1 MSNLIKKYPV
11 PLIYKKILKDNLSGQ
26 LVVNGE
32 NFTKRLFFVKGE
44 LHFSLSDL
52 VQERLGEIL
61 YMKGKLTREQ
71 FILLHKIMEK
81 TNNKLGKLLVQHQ
94 ILDKQS
100 LFEALQDQ
108 VKVIGLSTF
117 SMATGEWIFTVEKPK
132 IPNNQ
137 KFSINLSQLIIE
149 GNQNILD
156 FSYYKKRFNYRA
168 PIALPIPESLGQLLS
183 PDDIRF
189 YIKLSKCNNISSEQ
203 IQALMD
209 IPEKLYWQQVSLLY
223 LLNIID
229 FTEFRIDSQ
238 HQKDVEF
245 IAYLH
250 DRLKAKSMD
259 HYELLSL
266 KNTASVSDAKDK
278 YFTFSKTFEPMAR
291 EAPPDSHTKEKVDF
305 VLEKAQEAFDILSD
319 EDKKKAYDT
328 GKQERVTLE
337 SFNIHKDKIQ
347 KARKL
352 YLKAHNFYEE
362 KKYHDVVRLLEE
374 AVKLDSSRSSYF
386 LLLGLSQSRIPS
398 LRPTAEKNLKKA
410 AEMEPW
416 NADPVF
422 YLGQLY
428 WVENMFKK
436 AERCYRQALEINM
449 EHTLAAKMIR
459 KIEKTSKKK
468 PLISV
473 FGKKTKT

>member
-1 MSNLIKKYPV
+1 MANLIKKYPV
-11 PLIYKKILKDNLSGQ
+11 PLIFKKILKDNLSGQ
-26 LVVNGE
+26 LVVKGE
-32 NFTKRLFFVKGE
+32 NFTKRLFFTKQE
-44 LHFSLSDL
+44 LQFATSDL
-52 VQERLGEIL
+52 PQERLGEIL
-61 YMKGKLTREQ
+61 YMKGKLSREQ
-71 FILLHKIMEK
+71 FIMLHKMK
-81 TNNKLGKLLVQHQ
+81 DNTNDKLGKLLVQQ
-94 ILDKQS
+94 RILDKQG
-100 LFEALQDQ
+100 LFAALHDQ
-108 VKVIGLSTF
+108 VKTIAISTF
-117 SMATGEWIFTVEKPK
+117 SMASGEWTFTVENPK

-137 KFSINLSQLIIE
+137 KFKVNLATLIKE

-156 FSYYKKRFNYRA
+156 FSYYKKRFNLRA
-168 PIALPIPESLGQLLS
+168 PITLPIPEPLGQILS

-209 IPEKLYWQQVSLLY
+209 IPEKLFWQRISYMY

-229 FTEFRIDSQ
+229 FTEFRIDSE

-250 DRLKAKSMD
+250 DRLKAKSID
-259 HYELLSL
+259 HYELLAL
-266 KNTASVSDAKDK
+266 KDTASVSDARDK
-278 YFTFSKTFEPMAR
+278 YFSFSKKYEPVAR
-291 EAPPDSHTKEKVDF
+291 EAPPDSHTKEKIDF
-305 VLEKAQEAFDILSD
+305 VLEKAQQAFDILGD

-328 GKQERVTLE
+328 GKQQRVTLE
-337 SFNIHKDKIQ
+337 SFNIQKEKIQ
-347 KARKL
+347 KARRL
-352 YLKAHNFYEE
+352 YLKAHSFYEE
-362 KKYHDVVRLLEE
+362 KKYQEAARLLEE
-374 AVKLDSSRSSYF
+374 AIKLDPGRSSYF

-398 LRPTAEKNLKKA
+398 SRPLAEKNLQKA

-436 AERCYRQALEINM
+436 AENCYRKALEINM

-468 PLISV
+468 PLFS
-473 FGKKTKT
+473 KKK

>member
-1 MSNLIKKYPV
+1 MANLVKKYPV
-11 PLIYKKILKDNLSGQ
+11 PLIFKKILKDNLSGL
-26 LVVNGE
+26 LVVKGE
-32 NFTKRLFFVKGE
+32 NFTKKLFFSNQE
-44 LHFSLSDL
+44 LQFATSDL
-52 VQERLGEIL
+52 AQERLGETL

-71 FILLHKIMEK
+71 FIVLHKMK
-81 TNNKLGKLLVQHQ
+81 DNTNDKLGKILVQQ
-94 ILDKQS
+94 RILNRQG
-100 LFEALQDQ
+100 LFTALQDQ
-108 VKVIGLSTF
+108 VKTIAFSTF
-117 SMATGEWIFTVEKPK
+117 SMTSGEWTFTVEKPK

-137 KFSINLSQLIIE
+137 KFKIDLSALIIE
-149 GNQNILD
+149 GSQNILD

-168 PIALPIPESLGQLLS
+168 PITLPIPESLGQLLS

-203 IQALMD
+203 IQVLMD
-209 IPEKLYWQQVSLLY
+209 IPEKVYWQRVSYMY
-223 LLNIID
+223 LLNVID
-229 FTEFRIDSQ
+229 FTEFRIDSE

-250 DRLKAKSMD
+250 DRLKANSID
-259 HYELLSL
+259 HYELLEL
-266 KNTASVSDAKDK
+266 KDTASVSEARDK
-278 YFTFSKTFEPMAR
+278 YFSFSKRYEPMAR
-291 EAPPDSHTKEKVDF
+291 EAPPDSQTRVKIDF
-305 VLEKAQEAFDILSD
+305 ILEKAQQAIDILGD

-328 GKQERVTLE
+328 GKQQRVTLE
-337 SFNIHKDKIQ
+337 SFNIQKEKIQ

-352 YLKAHNFYEE
+352 YLNAHSLYEE
-362 KKYHDVVRLLEE
+362 KKYQEAVHLLEE
-374 AVKLDSSRSSYF
+374 AIKLDSDRSPYY

-398 LRPTAEKNLKKA
+398 LRPVAEKNLQKA

-428 WVENMFKK
+428 WVEDMIKK
-436 AERCYRQALEINM
+436 AEKCFRKALEINM

-468 PLISV
+468 PLFSSR
-473 FGKKTKT
+473 K